1 MSTSCSSTSVESTHS
16 ASITVRS
23 VFSCV
28 ASRKREAAGPR
39 DEASRSPSGPNPLG
53 ENITLSSPP
62 LKPRGLLLSVMRQ
75 KVGKERSQGV
85 FAPLAIPPEWAANHQ
100 QRKFGLAPIP
110 LEALQNPGWSAQRHR
125 RGRRFCESLFSPPQ
139 AQPGTHHNGPDAPP
153 TDRTAAG
160 KPRSQI
166 ARPSAAPRG
175 GRNFVA
181 APPATGPSPKKNLAR
196 RSLAARWVYFGR
208 PAPEPS
214 LPGEKTVFGRALA
227 EIDQTTKSCLIDFLL
242 QQSRAVA

>member
-62 LKPRGLLLSVMRQ
+62 LEPRGLLLSVMRQ

-85 FAPLAIPPEWAANHQ
+85 FAPLANPRRNCPN
-100 QRKFGLAPIP
+100 LAKPSCGP
-110 LEALQNPGWSAQRHR
+110 TPAGNATSADELR
-125 RGRRFCESLFSPPQ
+125 
-139 AQPGTHHNGPDAPP
+139 APP
-153 TDRTAAG
+153 GVAVARATRRVAVVQLIDRLQTLLGENSALPTPLRLCKTPVGVPSGTAEAG
-160 KPRSQI
+160 DSASRYFP
-166 ARPSAAPRG
+166 APSSAKI
-175 GRNFVA
+175 
-181 APPATGPSPKKNLAR
+181 SPWRA
-196 RSLAARWVYFGR
+196 GR
-208 PAPEPS
+208 PAELCKEKPS
-214 LPGEKTVFGRALA
+214 LRVPSGTGASRGAAAGPSDPTGRNCS
-227 EIDQTTKSCLIDFLL
+227 T
-242 QQSRAVA
+242 

>member
-75 KVGKERSQGV
+75 KVSKERSQGDCH
-85 FAPLAIPPEWAANHQ
+85 PLGHPPRLGSESPTEKIRPCAHT
-100 QRKFGLAPIP
+100 
-110 LEALQNPGWSAQRHR
+110 LEAVQNPGWSAQRHR
-125 RGRRFCESLFSPPQ
+125 KGRRPEGRNYPRPKLDLMPSPSYCRLVET
-139 AQPGTHHNGPDAPP
+139 GGRTPP
-153 TDRTAAG
+153 PREARTASFTASLYP
-160 KPRSQI
+160 K
-166 ARPSAAPRG
+166 RPLPGDR
-175 GRNFVA
+175 
-181 APPATGPSPKKNLAR
+181 PKLSYTFLR
-196 RSLAARWVYFGR
+196 TGR
-208 PAPEPS
+208 PAETPRAPTRGGASRGAAAGPS
-214 LPGEKTVFGRALA
+214 DPTGRNCS
-227 EIDQTTKSCLIDFLL
+227 T
-242 QQSRAVA
+242 